1 MGATIT
7 SKGRKKNLSSLLQY
21 AANPSKKEKCVA
33 VSGIN
38 CSDDSEEALQE
49 MNLVRTKMNKSKDIA
64 QAFHVIH
71 SFDKSTS
78 KELSIDK
85 MHEIAVEFAEKAFP
99 NSQIIV
105 ASHNDKDHFH
115 SHLVINNINME
126 TCKRLRIDP
135 KDLEL
140 MRKINDQVLNE
151 HGLESVN
158 NEYYENLEKRTN
170 LYSNDPSK
178 MKYGKINYQEFVQNA
193 IEATL

>member
-71 SFDKSTS
+71 SFDKS
-78 KELSIDK
+78 KFFREVKGK
-85 MHEIAVEFAEKAFP
+85 MH
-99 NSQIIV
+99 SL
-105 ASHNDKDHFH
+105 H
-115 SHLVINNINME
+115 SPF
-126 TCKRLRIDP
+126 TS
-135 KDLEL
+135 
-140 MRKINDQVLNE
+140 LN
-151 HGLESVN
+151 
-158 NEYYENLEKRTN
+158 
-170 LYSNDPSK
+170 PS
-178 MKYGKINYQEFVQNA
+178 
-193 IEATL
+193 

>member
-99 NSQIIV
+99 
-105 ASHNDKDHFH
+105 
-115 SHLVINNINME
+115 
-126 TCKRLRIDP
+126 
-135 KDLEL
+135 
-140 MRKINDQVLNE
+140 
-151 HGLESVN
+151 
-158 NEYYENLEKRTN
+158 
-170 LYSNDPSK
+170 
-178 MKYGKINYQEFVQNA
+178 
-193 IEATL
+193 